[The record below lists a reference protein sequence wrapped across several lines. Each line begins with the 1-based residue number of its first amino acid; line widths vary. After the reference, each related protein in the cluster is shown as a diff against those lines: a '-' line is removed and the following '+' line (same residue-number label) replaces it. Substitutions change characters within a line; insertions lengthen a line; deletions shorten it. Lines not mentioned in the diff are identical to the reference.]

1 MVSQAFDRFNRGFE
15 WLSFGYGSLTR
26 RLARAGAIVLVVYV
40 GLIGTAGIEF
50 ARTPTGFI
58 PEQDQGYLIRVVQ
71 LPPGA
76 TLDRTEKLVR
86 RGIDVILGTTGI
98 EHVAPFGG
106 LDATTFTVAPNAATI
121 FSGLPSLYEHELP
134 GVISN
139 TVLADLRKRLSVI
152 KDGYVVTIP
161 PPPVQGLG
169 SGFKMMLEDRGGLG
183 PQALEKA
190 ARALVAAPN
199 KDPTFAS
206 VFTLFNAGSP
216 SIYADIDRMKA
227 EKLGLTPSDIF
238 STLQVYPRLTI
249 RQRLQVSR
257 PHLSGQGT
265 ERRAIQAHS
274 AGHPPSQSP
283 QRIRRDGADR
293 GGSPAAEQD
302 DPLSRAALQL
312 VSGCRGARGSG
323 AGRRHRHGVAA
334 HGGAGERGASEG
346 HCVRVDRLAFQQQ
359 LRGTPTLLVF
369 GAARSLSS
377 WFSSRD
383 TKTRSCRW
391 PSS

>member
-1 MVSQAFDRFNRGFE
+1 MRMSAGVPLGQPGFRSLQSRLRVALLRLRKPDPPPRARGRHRARGLCGAHRHCGHRVCKDADRLHPGAGPG
-15 WLSFGYGSLTR
+15 LPHQGGS
-26 RLARAGAIVLVVYV
+26 AS
-40 GLIGTAGIEF
+40 
-50 ARTPTGFI
+50 
-58 PEQDQGYLIRVVQ
+58 
-71 LPPGA
+71 PGA

-106 LDATTFTVAPNAATI
+106 LDVTTFTVAPNAATI

-216 SIYADIDRMKA
+216 SIYAGIDRMKA
-227 EKLGLTPSDIF
+227 EELGLTPSDIF

-346 HCVRVDRLAFQQQ
+346 HCVRVDRPRVPATAARHADPPR
-359 LRGTPTLLVF
+359 LRGRPLFVFLVLV
-369 GAARSLSS
+369 ARYEN
-377 WFSSRD
+377 
-383 TKTRSCRW
+383 
-391 PSS
+391 